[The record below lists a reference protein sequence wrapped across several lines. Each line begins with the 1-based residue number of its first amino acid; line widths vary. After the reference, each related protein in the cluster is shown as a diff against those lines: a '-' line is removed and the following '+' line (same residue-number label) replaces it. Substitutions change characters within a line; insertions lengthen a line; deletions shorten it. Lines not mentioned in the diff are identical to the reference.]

1 MSFAIIQRKTQN
13 EGKTKMG
20 LLEKDYTE
28 ENMYEVLTDN
38 VYWKIKNMESSQ
50 NVNSDYVLAVFT
62 FNSLVEQFIK
72 KSIPEQNIKDAIK
85 AIVYMR
91 AYLFGMPHMAYPED
105 LRKSFFQSCWKFSS
119 CMEEKKQTSYIG
131 SEAESLLRTAI
142 DLEPEVE
149 FLLRT
154 ASGKVSAMLSVWEE
168 DKLSHGICTC
178 CKAPLPVINFADCK
192 KKQHS
197 SKLVEEWDLLAVAK
211 KMTQESKDNFGL
223 YKKVSKLFHVYTCEQ
238 CGQEMVLLEA
248 YMEWCYEN
256 TDQCRPNK
264 ELLEWLYETGKEIE
278 SASDDYRKKRCCNR
292 FIIDYMNDAQ
302 IELDKVT
309 LLRYFS
315 AMEVSYRIGREYYG
329 EESAYYKQKVEEM
342 IEELSNW
349 LRFPET
355 MQELSHT
362 YNLSEQDKEYVQLLK
377 LDLEYEKLG
386 NTVLS
391 FEQFEAKCRELAQQ
405 YDKYLGKG
413 NEKSNNC
420 MIRLALSLGE
430 KHNTK
435 EEAQHGIQ
443 ILLEQLDIME
453 NYNPTDKENIGRL
466 NELIAYIYRENL
478 QNYQYTILF
487 YKQYLKYI
495 EDTYGE
501 DSEYAFG
508 ERRTLKEMD
517 ELDAKRRRK
526 QKEERLARK
535 KTEKL
540 KRKKFSYSFE
550 EFEEEEKNAQ
560 TMLEEILASKRLPN
574 VEELVIG
581 CWGDYDEESAQV
593 IVDGIV
599 EHKEQFQH
607 IKSLFIGDMNEEE
620 CEVSWIL
627 QADYSKMWEALP
639 NLEKLTIKG
648 STGLS
653 LGRIEHNH
661 LKELEIIC
669 GGLPKSVM
677 HSISNAILPELTSLN
692 LYMGSRE
699 YGFDGDIEDIKELL
713 AHPFPKLTKLGL
725 VDSEI
730 QDEIT
735 AEVVKSAYMNQI
747 SELALSMGTLSD
759 KGGRLLLEEVPK
771 HPNITFL
778 DLEYHYMS
786 AKIMLQLLELP
797 IDVNV
802 DEQQEVYELEGQSYW
817 YPMLTE

>member
-1 MSFAIIQRKTQN
+1 
-13 EGKTKMG
+13 MG
-20 LLEKDYTE
+20 LLEKDYTQ

-38 VYWKIKNMESSQ
+38 VCWKIKNMASSE
-50 NVNSDYVLAVFT
+50 NVNSDYVLMVFT
-62 FNSLVEQFIK
+62 FNSLVEQFIQNN
-72 KSIPEQNIKDAIK
+72 IPEQNIKDAIK

-105 LRKSFFQSCWKFSS
+105 LRKCFFQSCWKFYAY
-119 CMEEKKQTSYIG
+119 MEEKTKSSYIG
-131 SEAESLLRTAI
+131 PEAEFLLRLTI

-154 ASGKVSAMLSVWEE
+154 VSVKASAMLSIWEDE
-168 DKLSHGICTC
+168 ELSQGICTC
-178 CKAPLPVINFADCK
+178 CKTPLPTITFSKCK

-223 YKKVSKLFHVYTCEQ
+223 YKKVSKLFHVFTCEQ
-238 CGQEMVLLEA
+238 CGQEMFLLDA
-248 YMEWCYEN
+248 YMEWCYKN

-264 ELLEWLYETGKEIE
+264 ELLEWLFETGKTIDSEPG
-278 SASDDYRKKRCCNR
+278 DYRKRRCCDK
-292 FIIDYMNDAQ
+292 FIIDYMNDMQ
-302 IELDKVT
+302 IEMDKVT
-309 LLRYFS
+309 VLRYFV
-315 AMEVSYRIGREYYG
+315 AMESSYRIDREYYG
-329 EESAYYKQKVEEM
+329 KEFAYYKQKNEEMVEEVLKV
-342 IEELSNW
+342 E
-349 LRFPET
+349 
-355 MQELSHT
+355 
-362 YNLSEQDKEYVQLLK
+362 NLSEKDKEFIQLLK
-377 LDLEYEKLG
+377 LDIEYEKLG
-386 NTVLS
+386 NQVLS
-391 FEQFEAKCRELAQQ
+391 VEQFEAKCRELAEQ

-413 NEKSNNC
+413 NGKSNNC
-420 MIRLALSLGE
+420 MITLALSLGE

-435 EEAQHGIQ
+435 DVAEHGVQ

-453 NYNPTDKENIGRL
+453 NYNPTAREAISRL

-478 QNYQYTILF
+478 KNYQYAILF

-517 ELDAKRRRK
+517 ELDAKRRKK
-526 QKEERLARK
+526 QKEERLTRK
-535 KTEKL
+535 KAEKL
-540 KRKKFSYSFE
+540 KRKKFSYSL
-550 EFEEEEKNAQ
+550 EEEEKNAQ
-560 TMLEEILASKRLPN
+560 TMLDEILESKRLPN

-581 CWGDYDEESAQV
+581 CWGECYDESVQV

-599 EHKEQFQH
+599 KHKEQFQH
-607 IKSLFIGDMNEEE
+607 IKHLFIGDIGEEE

-627 QADYSKMWEALP
+627 QADYSKLWEALP
-639 NLEKLTIKG
+639 NLQKLTIKG
-648 STGLS
+648 SSGLS
-653 LGRIEHNH
+653 LGRIEHNN

-669 GGLPKSVM
+669 GGLPKSVI

-735 AEVVKSAYMNQI
+735 AEVVKSPYINQV
-747 SELALSMGTLSD
+747 SELELSMGTLSD

-786 AKIMLQLLELP
+786 AKMMLQLLELP

-802 DEQQEVYELEGQSYW
+802 DEQQEVYGTEGYW

>member
-1 MSFAIIQRKTQN
+1 MEVLQLPKRKTQN
-13 EGKTKMG
+13 EGRTKMG
-20 LLEKDYTE
+20 LLEKDYTQG
-28 ENMYEVLTDN
+28 NMYEVLTDN
-38 VYWKIKNMESSQ
+38 IYYKIKNMASLE

-72 KSIPEQNIKDAIK
+72 NSIPEQNIKDAIK

-105 LRKSFFQSCWKFSS
+105 LRKCFFQSCWNFYAY
-119 CMEEKKQTSYIG
+119 MEEKTKSRYIG
-131 SEAESLLRTAI
+131 PEAESLLHTAI

-149 FLLRT
+149 FLLHT
-154 ASGKVSAMLSVWEE
+154 ASGKISAMLSIWEE
-168 DKLSHGICTC
+168 EELSHGICTC
-178 CKAPLPVINFADCK
+178 CKTPLPTITFSDCK

-211 KMTQESKDNFGL
+211 KMTQESKDNFEL
-223 YKKVSKLFHVYTCEQ
+223 YKKVSKLFHVYTCQQ
-238 CGQEMVLLEA
+238 CGQEISLLDA
-248 YMEWCYEN
+248 YMAWCYEN
-256 TDQCRPNK
+256 TEQCPPNK
-264 ELLEWLYETGKEIE
+264 ELLEWLYEKGKAIE
-278 SASDDYRKKRCCNR
+278 LVSDGYRQRRCCDK
-292 FIIDYMNDAQ
+292 FIIDYMHGQ

-309 LLRYFS
+309 ILKYFN
-315 AMEVSYRIGREYYG
+315 AMQNSYKSDRDIYG
-329 EESAYYKQKVEEM
+329 KELGYYKQKCEEM
-342 IEELSNW
+342 IEEL
-349 LRFPET
+349 LK
-355 MQELSHT
+355 LD
-362 YNLSEQDKEYVQLLK
+362 NLSEKDKEFVQLLK
-377 LDLEYEKLG
+377 LDIEYERLG

-391 FEQFEAKCRELAQQ
+391 FEEFEVKCRELAEH

-413 NEKSNNC
+413 NVKSANC
-420 MIRLALSLGE
+420 MITLALSLGG
-430 KHNTK
+430 KQNTK
-435 EEAQHGIQ
+435 EVAQHGVQ

-453 NYNPTDKENIGRL
+453 NYNPTAKEKISRL

-478 QNYQYTILF
+478 KNYQYAILF
-487 YKQYLKYI
+487 YKEYLKYI
-495 EDTYGE
+495 EDTYGK

-508 ERRTLKEMD
+508 ERRNLKEME

-550 EFEEEEKNAQ
+550 EEEKNVQ
-560 TMLEEILASKRLPN
+560 TMLEEILASKRLLN

-581 CWGDYDEESAQV
+581 CWGECYDDSVQV

-627 QADYSKMWEALP
+627 QADYSKLWEALP

-648 STGLS
+648 SSGLS
-653 LGRIEHNH
+653 LGRMEHNH

-677 HSISNAILPELTSLN
+677 HSISNAILPELTSLK

-747 SELALSMGTLSD
+747 SELELSMGTLSD

-771 HPNITFL
+771 HANITFL

-786 AKIMLQLLELP
+786 AKMMLQLLELP

-802 DEQQEVYELEGQSYW
+802 DDQQEVYEEESHSYW